1 MNLEIV
7 CAGIGGRGVLL
18 ASTIIIETAVR
29 AGLHAMASDE
39 YGMSQRGGSVVSLV
53 KVGASQSPL
62 IGRENADV
70 LLAFEESEFYRNL
83 VFLKKGGMAIV
94 NTPRQVLPE
103 KIASLLAGRGSKSFL
118 IAADDIAKEKNMIQA
133 SNMALLG
140 FFSFFKVGPYT
151 HEGVLGTLKDRTKG
165 KFLDKNVDI
174 FQTGY
179 AIARNSKL
187 SANTRGRGNP

>member
-29 AGLHAMASDE
+29 AGYHAMASDE

-53 KVGASQSPL
+53 KVGTSQSPL
-62 IGRENADV
+62 IGRENADM

-94 NTPRQVLPE
+94 NTSKDALPA
-103 KIASLLAGRGSKSFL
+103 KINNLLAERGGKSFL
-118 IAADDIAKEKNMIQA
+118 IAADDIAKGKNMIQA

-140 FFSFFKVGPYT
+140 FFSYFQVGPYT
-151 HEGVLGTLKDRTKG
+151 YKGVLDTLKERTKG
-165 KFLDKNVDI
+165 KFLDKNVEI

-179 AIARNSKL
+179 KKAVDMGIS
-187 SANTRGRGNP
+187 S